1 MLSQKY
7 QGTGGGSGRGTIWQ
21 VFASHNIIL
30 LLRVFLGF
38 FEPEVWVS
46 DGHGYL
52 TASGYFY
59 LRFSSAQIFW
69 IQILPCHIYG
79 SRTLQSGR

>member
-1 MLSQKY
+1 MLPESDSL
-7 QGTGGGSGRGTIWQ
+7 THIWQ
-21 VFASHNIIL
+21 VFPSHNIFL

-38 FEPEVWVS
+38 FEPELWVV
-46 DGHGYL
+46 DYHGAS

-69 IQILPCHIYG
+69 SHILSSHIYG
-79 SRTLQSGR
+79 SRALQSGR